1 MLHPASLLL
10 IWLGFAL
17 GLQWLPVSWLIV
29 LAMACVIVALAMAT
43 ERSFNL
49 LRRSRWLL
57 LSLAVLYLF
66 ATPGEYLPGI
76 LGDIGL
82 TYEGLRQGGEQIG
95 RLLAML
101 ASLAVLHQTV
111 GTQGLLTGFHCLLK
125 PFPWREAT
133 VVRLMLVLEY
143 AEQKSQVRWR
153 EWLLPS
159 MQTDGALPDS
169 LVLSMPRF
177 RWADGVL
184 MLTVIGF
191 LLVMLIRP

>member
-1 MLHPASLLL
+1 MLHPASLLFV
-10 IWLGFAL
+10 WLGFAL
-17 GLQWLPVSWLIV
+17 GLQWLPVAWLIV
-29 LAMACVIVALAMAT
+29 LAMACVIVAFALAT

-66 ATPGEYLPGI
+66 ATPGEYLSGI

-82 TYEGLRQGGEQIG
+82 TYEGLNQGGVQIG

-143 AEQKSQVRWR
+143 AEQKSHVRWR

-159 MQTDGALPDS
+159 RQTDGALPDS

-177 RWADGVL
+177 RWVDGALVL
-184 MLTVIGF
+184 AVIGL